1 MRWRPSFV
9 VCGSPSWVGFVLRF
23 RERMQGISQLRRGRS
38 METRAKRAR
47 IRRRK
52 PRFAGKVL
60 KSSFRAPPRLT
71 HFKQPYLSTDVNLA
85 DQLK

>member
-1 MRWRPSFV
+1 
-9 VCGSPSWVGFVLRF
+9 
-23 RERMQGISQLRRGRS
+23 

-85 DQLK
+85 DLLK